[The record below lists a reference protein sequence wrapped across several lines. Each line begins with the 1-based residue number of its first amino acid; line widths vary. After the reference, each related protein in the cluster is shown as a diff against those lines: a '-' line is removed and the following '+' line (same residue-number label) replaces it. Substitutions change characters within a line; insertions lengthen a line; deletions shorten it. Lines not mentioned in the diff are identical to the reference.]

1 MSIVTENGQLVELF
15 NSVMSSSDGT
25 FQSLLTETDLISAET
40 EIDTDLLRGLAL
52 FSLSSL
58 RDQLNSVGGEL
69 GAMRHQV
76 DTQALN
82 AGDWSIRDSVD
93 ALEHA
98 RLGDLTSL
106 GNRVG
111 SICSKA
117 HIGPIDSLSAEK
129 QTLARLLDS
138 HAQLGEYV
146 DLPNLAESCI
156 ASGYYMEAVDL
167 FRFAKSVSDSSEK
180 SRLVDKVSSRMS
192 GLETSMMKSLEAKL
206 SGDSVGTIDDVTKI
220 ISVLQAEKLGETLP
234 GELVYLM
241 ARIGYFEAQKLRILK
256 RKEVNLREYAIL
268 IKSVICEEIF
278 PFYHTLL
285 LDDSLDH
292 FLTKERDAVSRFI
305 LNEIEAFRQTLI
317 RPTGMPY
324 LFERGNLL
332 VVKELHACIVIEL
345 GGALRK
351 INCDIDLNQVFVDLC
366 VSHFIEPR
374 LRPQSIS
381 AVFASDLKSYDWQP
395 NNDTNLM
402 RHKPLALL
410 YNQIINVLNELRH
423 FPLTQI
429 SSKVID
435 YVDIAC
441 AQCFEQLVSIESN
454 HEEHKVMIRNYC
466 FLLVPSL
473 EKCLNALFTT
483 TLVDLVITKS
493 HERFLVS
500 SKS

>member
-1 MSIVTENGQLVELF
+1 M
-15 NSVMSSSDGT
+15 
-25 FQSLLTETDLISAET
+25 
-40 EIDTDLLRGLAL
+40 
-52 FSLSSL
+52 
-58 RDQLNSVGGEL
+58 
-69 GAMRHQV
+69 
-76 DTQALN
+76 
-82 AGDWSIRDSVD
+82 
-93 ALEHA
+93 
-98 RLGDLTSL
+98 
-106 GNRVG
+106 
-111 SICSKA
+111 
-117 HIGPIDSLSAEK
+117 
-129 QTLARLLDS
+129 
-138 HAQLGEYV
+138 
-146 DLPNLAESCI
+146 
-156 ASGYYMEAVDL
+156 
-167 FRFAKSVSDSSEK
+167 
-180 SRLVDKVSSRMS
+180 
-192 GLETSMMKSLEAKL
+192 
-206 SGDSVGTIDDVTKI
+206 
-220 ISVLQAEKLGETLP
+220 
-234 GELVYLM
+234 
-241 ARIGYFEAQKLRILK
+241 GYFEAQKLRILK
-256 RKEVNLREYAIL
+256 RKDVNIREYSIL

-285 LDDSLDH
+285 VDDSLDH
-292 FLTKERDAVSRFI
+292 FLTKERDSVSRFI
-305 LNEIEAFRQTLI
+305 LTEIEAFRHTLV

-381 AVFASDLKSYDWQP
+381 AVFASDLKSYDWLP
-395 NNDTNLM
+395 NKDTNLM

-454 HEEHKVMIRNYC
+454 HEEHKVMIRNFC
-466 FLLVPSL
+466 FILVPSL
-473 EKCLNALFTT
+473 EKCLSALFTT